1 MNKSYW
7 VKGVVFVFFVF
18 MQMNT
23 GFLSAQTS
31 KNSLYKQ
38 TSEMA
43 DMMIQYDADKGS
55 VTRFYASNSSQ
66 ENRFS
71 RPDAGSGYNSPERRQ
86 RFLAL
91 IADYQKQ
98 MLKLDFNS
106 FDING
111 KVDYIL
117 FKRNLEDQ
125 AYQLNEEQEKYVK
138 IAKYLPFENR
148 IYALEKVRRRGLS
161 VVGQEVAKKLN
172 DLNKEILKSISG
184 VKKMD
189 SVEMVLADY
198 ATDQTRRVRP

>member
-55 VTRFYASNSSQ
+55 VTRFYASSSSQ

-71 RPDAGSGYNSPERRQ
+71 RPDAGGGYNSPERRQ

-98 MLKLDFNS
+98 MLKLATIPPF
-106 FDING
+106 
-111 KVDYIL
+111 V
-117 FKRNLEDQ
+117 NL
-125 AYQLNEEQEKYVK
+125 
-138 IAKYLPFENR
+138 
-148 IYALEKVRRRGLS
+148 
-161 VVGQEVAKKLN
+161 
-172 DLNKEILKSISG
+172 
-184 VKKMD
+184 
-189 SVEMVLADY
+189 
-198 ATDQTRRVRP
+198 

>member
-1 MNKSYW
+1 MNKSIW
-7 VKGVVFVFFVF
+7 VKGIVFVFYVF

-23 GFLSAQTS
+23 NFLSAQSS

-55 VTRFYASNSSQ
+55 VMRFYTSSSSQ

-71 RPDAGSGYNSPERRQ
+71 RPDAGGGYNSPERRQ
-86 RFLAL
+86 RFLEL

-125 AYQLNEEQEKYVK
+125 TYQLNEEQDKYVK
-138 IAKYLPFENR
+138 IAKYVSFENR
-148 IYALEKVRRRGLS
+148 IYALEKVRLHGLLS
-161 VVGQEVAKKLN
+161 FT
-172 DLNKEILKSISG
+172 I
-184 VKKMD
+184 
-189 SVEMVLADY
+189 
-198 ATDQTRRVRP
+198 P

>member
-55 VTRFYASNSSQ
+55 VTRFYASSSSQ

-71 RPDAGSGYNSPERRQ
+71 RPDAGVGYVVTATSLGIVWAYLV
-86 RFLAL
+86 RFCAVAL
-91 IADYQKQ
+91 QSLQSID
-98 MLKLDFNS
+98 
-106 FDING
+106 
-111 KVDYIL
+111 
-117 FKRNLEDQ
+117 DQ
-125 AYQLNEEQEKYVK
+125 QQHE
-138 IAKYLPFENR
+138 
-148 IYALEKVRRRGLS
+148 
-161 VVGQEVAKKLN
+161 
-172 DLNKEILKSISG
+172 
-184 VKKMD
+184 
-189 SVEMVLADY
+189 
-198 ATDQTRRVRP
+198 